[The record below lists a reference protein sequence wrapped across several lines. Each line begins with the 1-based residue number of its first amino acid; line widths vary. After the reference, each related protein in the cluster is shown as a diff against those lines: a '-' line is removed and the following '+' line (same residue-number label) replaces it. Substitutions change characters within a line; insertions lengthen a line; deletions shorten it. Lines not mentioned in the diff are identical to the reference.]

1 MTATVSQTL
10 PVEPGALLCLALAL
24 ALGAFSTSERLR
36 SWTYNGWYE
45 LIHVGAFGGRSKKSS
60 IRDLPQLDRDLGP
73 ESTRNALS
81 RAWAARDKL
90 ETGSTLR
97 VVLTKCL
104 RKQFLAPITPRLFL
118 IAFRYCQPLLIQYSI
133 RYAANYV
140 NSSGRTEA
148 TWLVF
153 FAVVIYSSLALSKA
167 MYSHRQNKLKLI
179 INSALVGLIHEKV
192 LHSASTSFD
201 GGDVTT
207 LISNDVESLT
217 SVGEM
222 FHETWAQV
230 VEVLIGF
237 GLLARQVGWIWPLSL
252 VLIYLCSHVSRYVA
266 SHLKPYQRAWNEATQ
281 RRLGA
286 TASMLSSM
294 KIVKMLGF
302 QSSLVKRI
310 AELRSAELEAA
321 SKLRWVMV
329 LYNASANALGIFSPA
344 ITLVLYAIMTKLR
357 GESLDTAAAFSTTAI
372 LSMVTHPANM
382 VMTIIPR
389 AVATLAGFDRIQ
401 EFLLRPV
408 LEEHREEVVGHCYSD
423 AAIRLDEVAIGRSPT
438 ILNNLNIEVKAGA
451 LTVLS
456 GPTSCGKTS
465 LLRTILGET
474 EPSEGRIEMSVS
486 SVGFCAQQPWLPNG
500 MIREAIHGSSEDVP
514 SESDK
519 WYDCV
524 IAACCLTHDFE
535 ALPEGDETAIGSR
548 GMNLSGGQRQRVA
561 LARALFARP
570 TMLLLDDCFSGL
582 DGETEKAVFQNL
594 FGPGG
599 LVREIKATVFL
610 VSNSYQ
616 YFDLADHV
624 VVLGN
629 GTIVDQ
635 GLCSSIGKDAAAVAK
650 FSAAPDRTRSPGSE
664 EKAPAITSAKFN
676 FATGAP
682 SGLQQDFS
690 QHTGDAALYAYYFRA
705 LNLADLFFFILST
718 ALYAFF
724 ITVPQYWLQQWTG
737 SDGTQTFFYVAGYI
751 MISTLSWSSTSVQ
764 MWSVLIRVAPRSGL
778 RLHRRLL
785 RIVSSAPLW
794 YFSETDSGSIMNRF
808 SQDVQI
814 IDKQVPAALQTVIT
828 ELFKLV
834 MQTVLLSTTGTW
846 LTFSL
851 LACMPVVYYIQ
862 RAYLQ
867 TSRQLRALE
876 LEAKAAVT
884 SNFSETVEGIETI
897 RAFDWTNA
905 ARRANIKA
913 IDTAQRPE
921 LALLDLQRWLNLIL
935 DLLSGSIAIGV
946 VSMAV
951 SLRETVSGA
960 QIGIALNSMLVVSS
974 TLLKLVESW
983 TTLETSM
990 GAVGR
995 LMELEETVPA
1005 EEGEGQDVQVMKA
1018 WSVEGRIEFRHVT
1031 VAYSSD
1037 MVALRK
1043 VNLTIEARQKVIVC
1057 GRTGSGKSTTLLAL
1071 LRLLPLQSGKL
1082 LIDGVD
1088 ITTVSLDHLRQRAFI
1103 TVSQDPLIFVDEAT
1117 RFNLDPDDLSSDS
1130 TIIEALSKTGLLS
1143 HFRSAD
1149 DAPTSSF
1156 LHKPLSAF
1164 PTLSTGQ
1171 RQLFALT
1178 RALIKAKTL
1187 RTQTGSRPIVLL
1199 DEITASL
1206 DTATEQTIYRLIE
1219 EEFSGKRHTVVM
1231 ITHRVVGLEKWMV
1244 EGRGC
1249 VVVLGD
1255 GTVERIRKAVGMGQE
1270 M

>member
-90 ETGSTLR
+90 ETDSTLR

-104 RKQFLAPITPRLFL
+104 RKQFLAPIIPRLFL

-133 RYAANYV
+133 RYAANYA

-153 FAVVIYSSLALSKA
+153 FAVVIYSGLALSKV
-167 MYSHRQNKLKLI
+167 MYSHRLNKLKLM

-237 GLLARQVGWIWPLSL
+237 GLLARQVSWIWPLPL

-456 GPTSCGKTS
+456 GPTSC
-465 LLRTILGET
+465 
-474 EPSEGRIEMSVS
+474 
-486 SVGFCAQQPWLPNG
+486 
-500 MIREAIHGSSEDVP
+500 
-514 SESDK
+514 DK

-599 LVREIKATVFL
+599 LLREIKATVLL

-635 GLCSSIGKDAAAVAK
+635 GLWSSIGKDAAAVAK
-650 FSAAPDRTRSPGSE
+650 FSAAPDSTRSPGSDE
-664 EKAPAITSAKFN
+664 GAPATTSTKFN

-690 QHTGDAALYAYYFRA
+690 QHTGDAALYAYYFRS

-724 ITVPQYWLQQWTG
+724 ITIPQYWLQQWTR

-751 MISTLSWSSTSVQ
+751 MISILSWSSTSVQ
-764 MWSVLIRVAPRSGL
+764 MWSVLVRMAPRSGL

-814 IDKQVPAALQTVIT
+814 IDKQVPAALQTVVT
-828 ELFKLV
+828 QLFKLV

-905 ARRANIKA
+905 ARQANIKA

-921 LALLDLQRWLNLIL
+921 LALLNLQRWLNLIL
-935 DLLSGSIAIGV
+935 DLLSGSIATGV
-946 VSMAV
+946 VAMAV
-951 SLRETVSGA
+951 SLRGTVSGA

-983 TTLETSM
+983 TTLETSISTV
-990 GAVGR
+990 AR
-995 LMELEETVPA
+995 LKELEETVPT
-1005 EEGEGQDVQVMKA
+1005 EEGEDVDGQLSKA
-1018 WSVEGRIEFRHVT
+1018 WSVEGRIEFRDVT

-1037 MVALRK
+1037 MVALRHL
-1043 VNLTIEARQKVIVC
+1043 NLDIAAGQKVVVC
-1057 GRTGSGKSTTLLAL
+1057 GRTGSGKSTLLLAL
-1071 LRLLPLQSGKL
+1071 LRLLPLQSGRI
-1082 LIDGVD
+1082 LIDGVE
-1088 ITTVSLDHLRQRAFI
+1088 INTVSLDHLRQRAFI
-1103 TVSQDPLIFVDEAT
+1103 IVSQDPLIFVDET
-1117 RFNLDPDDLSSDS
+1117 LRFNLDPDDFSSDS
-1130 TIIEALSKTGLLS
+1130 IIIEALSKTGLLS
-1143 HFRSAD
+1143 HFHSAD

-1171 RQLFALT
+1171 RQLFSLT
-1178 RALIKAKTL
+1178 RALIRAKTL
-1187 RTQTGSRPIVLL
+1187 RAQTGSRPIVLL

-1206 DTATEQTIYRLIE
+1206 DAATEQTIYRLIE

-1231 ITHRVVGLEKWMV
+1231 ITHRVKGLEKWMV
-1244 EGRGC
+1244 RGRDW

-1255 GTVERIRKAVGMGQE
+1255 ERVERMDRGFGGELGRSGGVGTRRE